1 MRFPRIVRIRDDK
14 TPAEIDTLATVEA
27 LFTEQATGRIL
38 LATGSG
44 GETERIAAI
53 GGGTDEAAV
62 G

>member
-14 TPAEIDTLATVEA
+14 TPNEIDTLATVRG
-27 LFTEQATGRIL
+27 LFTDQATGRIL

-44 GETERIAAI
+44 GETERIAAT
-53 GGGTDEAAV
+53 GEADQ